1 MALQKA
7 LEAGLIE
14 KDKIAPAQSLASQRT
29 TSVRPSPFS
38 VVIQH
43 FWKPIVNGI
52 CRMEQR
58 LKLALTR
65 KKRSKLTSAR

>member
-7 LEAGLIE
+7 LEAGLVE
-14 KDKIAPAQSLASQRT
+14 KAQVAPAQPLGSQRK
-29 TSVRPSPFS
+29 TSVRPKPLSAF
-38 VVIQH
+38 IQH

-52 CRMEQR
+52 YRVEQR